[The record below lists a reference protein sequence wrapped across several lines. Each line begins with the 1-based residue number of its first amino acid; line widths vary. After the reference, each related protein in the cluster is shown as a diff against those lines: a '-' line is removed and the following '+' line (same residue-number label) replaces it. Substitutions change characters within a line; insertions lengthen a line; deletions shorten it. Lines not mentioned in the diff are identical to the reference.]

1 MLRTLQVVG
10 VRVQA
15 AKAGK
20 VVKKLQSHLL
30 NLPKLRNVVPDPA
43 ADGMKL
49 VLLNTSD
56 CSLKTL
62 QPLREQLSSFLRAE
76 SFSFVPHAV
85 QIDSVSDA
93 RGEETEIN
101 GRKPEHDEVKTLP
114 IGDVLFRP
122 VDPGNVQQLHA
133 INEKLFPV
141 KYGDAFYEYVTDAPE
156 GYCKLGYADDGAA
169 VGAVCCEVEK
179 VKISGKRR
187 FRLCI
192 LTIGVLEEYRRSKL
206 GSLMLESVIAQ
217 ARKDRLAYVYLHV
230 QSCNTAAQRFYF
242 AHGFEVT
249 KLVRNYYS
257 QLNPPHSF
265 LLRKQ
270 LTLTR

>member
-1 MLRTLQVVG
+1 MMQVVG
-10 VRVQA
+10 VCVQA

-20 VVKKLQSHLL
+20 VAKKLQSQLM
-30 NLPKLRNVVPDPA
+30 NLPKLRNVVADPTD
-43 ADGMKL
+43 DGMKL
-49 VLLNTSD
+49 VLLKSD
-56 CSLKTL
+56 WGLERETL
-62 QPLREQLSSFLRAE
+62 QPLREQLSGFLRAG
-76 SFSFVPHAV
+76 SFSFVPHVV
-85 QIDSVSDA
+85 QIESTNDA
-93 RGEETEIN
+93 TEKEAEIN
-101 GRKPEHDEVKTLP
+101 SREPVLKTLP
-114 IGDVLFRP
+114 MGNVMFQP
-122 VDPGNVQQLHA
+122 VDTGNVQQLRD

-156 GYCKLGYADDGAA
+156 GYCILAFTDDGTAA
-169 VGAVCCEVEK
+169 GAVCCELEE

-187 FRLCI
+187 YRLCI

-206 GSLMLESVIAQ
+206 GTLLLKSVITQ

-230 QSCNTAAQRFYF
+230 HSCNTTAQRFYF
-242 AHGFEVT
+242 KHGFEVA

-270 LTLTR
+270 LN